1 MICPYCGSTM
11 DSEKD
16 VCEVCGRTV
25 KVYRKLLRISQSY
38 YNEGLERAQVRDLSG
53 AIIVLKKSLEFN
65 KKNSDARNLL
75 ALIYYE
81 MGETVEALS
90 QWVISKNLDP
100 EDNEADYFLEKTQE
114 NPTEFES
121 LGQAIKKYNLALS
134 EAKQGHVDL
143 AVIQLR
149 KAISLNPNFIKAIQL
164 LSLLY
169 IQNGDYS
176 KAEKLIAKGLKV
188 DVSNT
193 TLLRYL
199 SEINPS
205 AGADNGGKY
214 FQEDE
219 NEENGKKGNG
229 VFATFSY
236 KEDKPSIMPYVNL
249 IIGVLIGALV
259 VYYLIV
265 PTVKKDI
272 REEYESQKV
281 DYSSE
286 LASKQAQLTQKDKT
300 ISSLNRTISELED
313 EVEKNKT
320 KKKENKDKTANY
332 SDYFAVVEKYDKI
345 KSGNYD
351 DEERNELAMMLWR
364 IDESFIT
371 EEYAIKKLDS
381 MRKEIYDLS
390 AKSVYKEGRSLY
402 DDGNYEAAEPY
413 MLAAADMDPDY
424 DTALYYV
431 GKVKQALGKMDEA
444 IEAYQHMLEVC
455 PNSTLK
461 EYIPQRLK
469 ECGYNE

>member
-1 MICPYCGSTM
+1 MICPYCANNM
-11 DSEKD
+11 DSSGD

-25 KVYRKLLRISQSY
+25 KVYKKLIRRSQCY
-38 YNEGLERAQVRDLSG
+38 YNEGLEKAQVRDLSG
-53 AIIVLKKSLEFN
+53 AVTVLKKSLEIN

-81 MGETVEALS
+81 TGEIVEALS

-114 NPTEFES
+114 NPTEFEN
-121 LGQAIKKYNLALS
+121 LNQAIKKYNLALS

-149 KAISLNPNFIKAIQL
+149 KAISLNGNLIKAIQL

-199 SEINPS
+199 REISPE
-205 AGADNGGKY
+205 AGAENAGRY
-214 FQEDE
+214 FQDDE
-219 NEENGKKGNG
+219 NEENAKKSNG
-229 VFATFSY
+229 IFATFSY

-249 IIGVLIGALV
+249 VIGVLIGALV

-272 REEYESQKV
+272 RAEYESNKV

-286 LASKQAQLTQKDKT
+286 LASKQALLTQKDKT
-300 ISSLNRTISELED
+300 ISSLNRRVSELED
-313 EVEKNKT
+313 EVEKNKA
-320 KKKENKDKTANY
+320 KKKENKEKTANY
-332 SDYFAVVEKYDKI
+332 TEFFEAVDKYDRF
-345 KSGNYD
+345 KSGEYD
-351 DEERNELAMMLWR
+351 DEERNELAMLLWKMDDSVVE
-364 IDESFIT
+364 DEYVVEKIKSMK
-371 EEYAIKKLDS
+371 EEVFGA
-381 MRKEIYDLS
+381 S
-390 AKSVYKEGRSLY
+390 AKSVYKAGRALY

-413 MLAAADMDPDY
+413 MLAAADMDPTY

-444 IEAYQHMLEVC
+444 IEAYKHMRDVC

-469 ECGYNE
+469 ECGYTE